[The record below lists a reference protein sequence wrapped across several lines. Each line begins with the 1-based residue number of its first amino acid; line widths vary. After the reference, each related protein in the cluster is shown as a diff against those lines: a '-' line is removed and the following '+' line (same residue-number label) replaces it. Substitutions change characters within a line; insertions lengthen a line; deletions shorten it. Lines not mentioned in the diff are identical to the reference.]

1 MIQNTANRPLSEL
14 LSADNK
20 ITYHIPRYQREYVW
34 SKWNWEAL
42 FDDIEESERSHFLG
56 SIICINTQA
65 DSSLPATLELV
76 DGQQRMTT
84 ITLLYL
90 ALYDY
95 LAEHNPDPEEMATKM
110 ELYLLEN
117 RLVLR
122 GQDLPRLSPSLANHN
137 LEDYRYLFSSVSKE
151 IRQPKPKNLG
161 NRRLRKAFVYFADRL
176 RTEVDGAP
184 VFNFASVKKYL
195 EKLNSATLVKIDVAT
210 HADAFTLF
218 ETLNNRGVPL
228 SAIDLIKNKLLG
240 ELERKDGP
248 GALDKNFQRWNQLLT
263 NLTDDYKT
271 QERFL
276 RQFYNAFR
284 LEEDIAVEKVNKA
297 LRSNLIRIYETLIDR
312 DVHGVFDRIEEAS
325 EIYAG
330 HLRYDNEEYSTQL
343 SRALRNLDNVGGAD
357 TYMLLLYVAKRF
369 NISEEEK
376 IQLISLLCRYTIR
389 RNVTDSPPTRDLTN
403 YFMDMIE
410 DLAALPIYDYAA
422 AKEIIIN
429 RGRPATDEVFQ
440 EKLSGD
446 LYEENVGATR
456 YVLSAIE
463 MADTQTKERYV
474 DFYARNK
481 KLFVWTVEHIF
492 PQGENIPE
500 YWVTMIAAGDRRV
513 AEQIRKEYVHKL
525 GNLTLTGYNSQ
536 LSNFPLEKK
545 QHRQKDGKYVGY
557 KNGLGLNEDIASVS
571 TWTKEQIDHRTHK
584 LVARALEIF
593 KL

>member
-42 FDDIEESERSHFLG
+42 FDDIEESEGSHFLG
-56 SIICINTQA
+56 SIICINTQS
-65 DSSLPATLELV
+65 DTSLPASLELV

-95 LAEHNPDPEEMATKM
+95 LAEFNPDPEGMAAKM

-122 GQDLPRLSPSLANHN
+122 DKDLTRLSPSLANHN
-137 LEDYRYLFSSVSKE
+137 LEDYRFLFSSVSKE

-176 RTEVDGAP
+176 RAEVDGTP
-184 VFNFASVKKYL
+184 IFNFASAKKYL
-195 EKLNSATLVKIDVAT
+195 ERLNSATLVKIDVAT

-248 GALDKNFQRWNQLLT
+248 GALDKNFQRWNRLLY

-297 LRSNLIRIYETLIDR
+297 LRSNLIRVYETLIDR
-312 DVHGVFDRIEEAS
+312 DVNGVFDRIEEAS

-330 HLRYDNEEYSTQL
+330 HLQYDNEEYSNEL
-343 SRALRNLDNVGGAD
+343 GRALRNLDNVGGAD
-357 TYMLLLYVAKRF
+357 TYMLLLYVVKRF
-369 NISEEEK
+369 GVSEEEK
-376 IQLISLLCRYTIR
+376 IRLINLLCRYTIR

-410 DLAALPIYDYAA
+410 DLNALPAYDYDTVKA
-422 AKEIIIN
+422 IIVT
-429 RGRPATDEVFQ
+429 RGRPAADEVFQ

-463 MADTQTKERYV
+463 LADTQTKERYV

-481 KLFVWTVEHIF
+481 KLFVWTVEHIL
-492 PQGENIPE
+492 PQGENIPAD
-500 YWVTMIAAGDRRV
+500 WVTMIAKGDRKV
-513 AEQIRKEYVHKL
+513 AEQVRKEYVHKL

-536 LSNFPLEKK
+536 LSNFSLDRKQDRKK
-545 QHRQKDGKYVGY
+545 DDKYVGY
-557 KNGLGLNEDIASVS
+557 KNGLNLNEDIASVT
-571 TWTKEQIDHRTHK
+571 TWTKEQIEDRTHK

>member
-42 FDDIEESERSHFLG
+42 FDDIEESEGSHFLG
-56 SIICINTQA
+56 SIICINTQT

-95 LAEHNPDPEEMATKM
+95 LTEYNPDPEGMATKM

-122 GQDLPRLSPSLANHN
+122 DQDLPRLSPSLANHN
-137 LEDYRYLFSSVSKE
+137 LDDYRYIFSTVTKE

-176 RTEVDGAP
+176 RAVVDGVP
-184 VFNFASVKKYL
+184 VFNFTSVKKYL

-248 GALDKNFQRWNQLLT
+248 GALDKNFQRWNRLLT

-284 LEEDIAVEKVNKA
+284 LEEEIAVEKVNKA

-312 DVHGVFDRIEEAS
+312 DVHDVFDRIEEAS

-330 HLRYDNEEYSTQL
+330 HLQYDNEEYSNEL
-343 SRALRNLDNVGGAD
+343 GRALRNLDNVGGAD
-357 TYMLLLYVAKRF
+357 TYMLLLYVVKRF
-369 NISEEEK
+369 GVSEEEK
-376 IQLISLLCRYTIR
+376 IRLINLLCRYTIR

-410 DLAALPIYDYAA
+410 DLNALPAYDYDTVKA
-422 AKEIIIN
+422 IIVT
-429 RGRPATDEVFQ
+429 RGRPASDEVFQ

-463 MADTQTKERYV
+463 LADTQTKERYV
-474 DFYARNK
+474 DFYSRNK
-481 KLFVWTVEHIF
+481 KLFVWTVEHIL
-492 PQGENIPE
+492 PQGENIPAD
-500 YWVTMIAAGDRRV
+500 WVTMIAKGDRKV
-513 AEQIRKEYVHKL
+513 AEQIRKDYVHKL

-536 LSNFPLEKK
+536 LSNFSLEKK
-545 QHRQKDGKYVGY
+545 QHREKDGKYVGY
-557 KNGLGLNEDIASVS
+557 KNGLKLNEDIASVT
-571 TWTKEQIDHRTHK
+571 TWTKEQIEDRTHK

>member
-1 MIQNTANRPLSEL
+1 MIQNPANRPLSEL

-42 FDDIEESERSHFLG
+42 FDDIEESEGSHFLG
-56 SIICINTQA
+56 SIICINTQT

-95 LAEHNPDPEEMATKM
+95 LTEYNPDPEGMATKM

-122 GQDLPRLSPSLANHN
+122 DQDLPRLSPSLANHN
-137 LEDYRYLFSSVSKE
+137 LDDYRYIFSTVTKE

-176 RTEVDGAP
+176 RAVVDGVP
-184 VFNFASVKKYL
+184 VFNFTSVKKYL

-248 GALDKNFQRWNQLLT
+248 GALDKNFQRWNRLLT

-284 LEEDIAVEKVNKA
+284 LEEEIAVEKVNKA

-312 DVHGVFDRIEEAS
+312 DVHDVFDRIEEAS

-330 HLRYDNEEYSTQL
+330 HLQYDNEEYSNEL
-343 SRALRNLDNVGGAD
+343 GRALRNLDNVGGAD
-357 TYMLLLYVAKRF
+357 TYMLLLYVVKRF
-369 NISEEEK
+369 GVSEEEK
-376 IQLISLLCRYTIR
+376 IRLINLLCRYTIR

-410 DLAALPIYDYAA
+410 DLNALPAYDYDTVKA
-422 AKEIIIN
+422 IIVT
-429 RGRPATDEVFQ
+429 RGRPASDEVFQ

-463 MADTQTKERYV
+463 LADTQTKERYV
-474 DFYARNK
+474 DFYSRNK
-481 KLFVWTVEHIF
+481 KLFVWTVEHIL
-492 PQGENIPE
+492 PQGENIPAD
-500 YWVTMIAAGDRRV
+500 WVTMIAKGDRKV
-513 AEQIRKEYVHKL
+513 AEQIRKDYVHKL

-536 LSNFPLEKK
+536 LSNFSLEKK
-545 QHRQKDGKYVGY
+545 QHREKDGKYVGY
-557 KNGLGLNEDIASVS
+557 KNGLKLNEDIASVT
-571 TWTKEQIDHRTHK
+571 TWTKEQIEDRTHK

>member
-42 FDDIEESERSHFLG
+42 FDDIEESEGSHFLG
-56 SIICINTQA
+56 SIICINTQS
-65 DSSLPATLELV
+65 DTSLPASLELV

-95 LAEHNPDPEEMATKM
+95 LAEFNPDPEGMAAKM

-122 GQDLPRLSPSLANHN
+122 DKDLTRLSPSLANHN
-137 LEDYRYLFSSVSKE
+137 LEDYRFLFSSVSKE

-176 RTEVDGAP
+176 RAEVNGTP
-184 VFNFASVKKYL
+184 IFNFTSAKKYL
-195 EKLNSATLVKIDVAT
+195 ERLNSATLVKIDVAT

-248 GALDKNFQRWNQLLT
+248 GALDKNFQRWNRLLT

-284 LEEDIAVEKVNKA
+284 LEKDIAVEKVNKA
-297 LRSNLIRIYETLIDR
+297 LRSNLIRVYETLIDR
-312 DVHGVFDRIEEAS
+312 DVNGVFDRIEEAS

-330 HLRYDNEEYSTQL
+330 HLQYDNEEYSNEL
-343 SRALRNLDNVGGAD
+343 GRALRNLDNVGGAD
-357 TYMLLLYVAKRF
+357 TYMLLLYVVKRF
-369 NISEEEK
+369 GVSEEEK
-376 IQLISLLCRYTIR
+376 IRLINLLCRYTIR

-410 DLAALPIYDYAA
+410 DLNALPVYNYDTVKA
-422 AKEIIIN
+422 IIVN
-429 RGRPATDEVFQ
+429 RGRPASDEVFQ

-463 MADTQTKERYV
+463 LADTQTKERYV

-481 KLFVWTVEHIF
+481 KLFVWTVEHIL
-492 PQGENIPE
+492 PQGENIPAD
-500 YWVTMIAAGDRRV
+500 WVTMIAKGDRKV
-513 AEQIRKEYVHKL
+513 AEQVRKDCVHKL

-536 LSNFPLEKK
+536 LSNFSLDRKQDRKK
-545 QHRQKDGKYVGY
+545 DDKYVGY
-557 KNGLGLNEDIASVS
+557 KNGLNLNEDIASVA
-571 TWTKEQIDHRTHK
+571 TWTKEQIEHRTHK

>member
-20 ITYHIPRYQREYVW
+20 ITYHIPRYQREYIW

-42 FDDIEESERSHFLG
+42 FDDIEESDGSHFLG
-56 SIICINTQA
+56 SIICINTQT

-95 LAEHNPDPEEMATKM
+95 LAEFNPDPEGMASKM

-117 RLVLR
+117 RLILR
-122 GQDLPRLSPSLANHN
+122 DQDLTRLSPSLANHN
-137 LEDYRYLFSSVSKE
+137 LEDYRYLFASISKE
-151 IRQPKPKNLG
+151 IREPKPRNFG
-161 NRRLRKAFVYFADRL
+161 NRRLRKAYNYFTDRL
-176 RTEVDGAP
+176 RAEVDGAQ
-184 VFNFASVKKYL
+184 VFNFTTVKQYL
-195 EKLNSATLVKIDVAT
+195 ERLNSATIVKIDVIN

-240 ELERKDGP
+240 ELEREDGP
-248 GALDKNFQRWNQLLT
+248 GALDKNFQRWNRLLT

-284 LEEDIAVEKVNKA
+284 LEPEIAVEKVNKA

-312 DVHGVFDRIEEAS
+312 DVHQVFDRIEEAS

-330 HLRYDNEEYSTQL
+330 HLQYDNEDYTTEL

-357 TYMLLLYVAKRF
+357 TYMLLLYVVKRF
-369 NISEEEK
+369 EIPQEEK
-376 IQLISLLCRYTIR
+376 IRLVDLLCRYTIR
-389 RNVTDSPPTRDLTN
+389 RNVTDLPPTRDLTN

-410 DLAALPIYDYAA
+410 DLNVLLVYDYTSL
-422 AKEIIIN
+422 KNIIEN
-429 RGRPATDEVFQ
+429 RGRPASDELFR

-463 MADTQTKERYV
+463 MADNQTKERYV
-474 DFYARNK
+474 DFYDRNK
-481 KLFVWTVEHIF
+481 KMFVWTVEHIM

-500 YWVTMIAAGDRRV
+500 YWVQMIADGNRQEAN
-513 AEQIRKEYVHKL
+513 QIRKKYVHQL

-536 LSNFPLEKK
+536 LSNFSLEKK
-545 QHRQKDGKYVGY
+545 QNRTKDGKYVGY
-557 KNGLGLNEDIASVS
+557 KNGLGLNENVVTVNA
-571 TWTKEQIDHRTHK
+571 WTKEQIDRRTQK
-584 LVARALEIF
+584 LVNRALEIF

>member
-42 FDDIEESERSHFLG
+42 FDDIEESEGSHFLG
-56 SIICINTQA
+56 SIICINTQS
-65 DSSLPATLELV
+65 DTSLPASLELV

-95 LAEHNPDPEEMATKM
+95 LAEFNPDPEGMAAKM

-117 RLVLR
+117 RLVLHDK
-122 GQDLPRLSPSLANHN
+122 DLTRLSPSLANHN
-137 LEDYRYLFSSVSKE
+137 LEDYRFLFSSVSKE

-176 RTEVDGAP
+176 RAEVDGTP
-184 VFNFASVKKYL
+184 IFNFASAKKYL
-195 EKLNSATLVKIDVAT
+195 ERLNSATLVKIDVAT

-248 GALDKNFQRWNQLLT
+248 GALDKNFQRWNRLLY

-297 LRSNLIRIYETLIDR
+297 LRSNLIRVYETLIDR
-312 DVHGVFDRIEEAS
+312 DVNGVFDRIEEAS

-330 HLRYDNEEYSTQL
+330 HLQYDNEEYSNEL
-343 SRALRNLDNVGGAD
+343 GRALRNLDNVGGAD
-357 TYMLLLYVAKRF
+357 TYMLLLYVVKRF
-369 NISEEEK
+369 GVSEEEK
-376 IQLISLLCRYTIR
+376 IRLINLLCRYTIR

-410 DLAALPIYDYAA
+410 DLNALPAYDYDTVKA
-422 AKEIIIN
+422 IIVT
-429 RGRPATDEVFQ
+429 RGRPAADEVFQ

-463 MADTQTKERYV
+463 LADTQTKERYV

-481 KLFVWTVEHIF
+481 KLFVWTVEHIL
-492 PQGENIPE
+492 PQGENIPAD
-500 YWVTMIAAGDRRV
+500 WVTMIAKGDRKV
-513 AEQIRKEYVHKL
+513 AEQVRKEYVHKL

-536 LSNFPLEKK
+536 LSNFSLDRKQDRKK
-545 QHRQKDGKYVGY
+545 DDKYVGY
-557 KNGLGLNEDIASVS
+557 KNGLNLNEDIASVT
-571 TWTKEQIDHRTHK
+571 TWTKEQIEDRTHK